1 MGGYRNTSSGG
12 SLGTGDVTTVEILNG
27 TIINEDVK
35 SDAAIAHSKMAALT
49 ASEMAI
55 SDASG
60 FVVSAAVATYPSL
73 AELIHVKGVTSAVQ
87 TQLNTKLPID
97 PRVSAEASSATPTI
111 DTDAVENHS
120 ITALG
125 LAVTSMSSGLS
136 GTPVNF
142 QRLTIRFLDDGTGR
156 AITWGASY
164 AAMGVALPTTTTA
177 SKVLTVGFIYDS
189 VDSKWGCVASS
200 EEA

>member
-1 MGGYRNTSSGG
+1 MSSSVNFVS

-35 SDAAIAHSKMAALT
+35 SDAAIALSKMAALT
-49 ASEMAI
+49 ASEIAI

-73 AELIHVKGVTSAVQ
+73 AELIHVKGVTSAIQ
-87 TQLNTKLPID
+87 TQMNTKMPID

-111 DTDAVENHS
+111 DTDAVEHHS

-125 LAVTSMSSGLS
+125 LAITSMTTNLS

-142 QRLTIRFLDDGTGR
+142 QKLIIRFLDDGTNR
-156 AITWGASY
+156 AITWGADFQ
-164 AAMGVALPTTTTA
+164 AMGVALPTTTTA

-189 VDSKWGCVASS
+189 VDSKWGAVASV